1 MYQMNKMNKI
11 NTEAKNEVRELLG
24 ELVVSP
30 IVNNLTGIFTEVS
43 EQIKKLDELK
53 TNQDSIKTNLNGV
66 RRLFT
71 TDIKGEF
78 SNLSETINII
88 NKKTKDIKSN
98 EEEMG
103 KTLNILDGTL
113 KEKTEG
119 LSSNLSH
126 LEEEMGKTLNI
137 LDGTLKEKTEG
148 LSSNLSHLEEE
159 MGNTLNALDGTLK
172 EKTEGLS
179 SNLSHLEEEMG
190 KTLNILDG
198 TLKERLESID
208 KSLSSL
214 YTLLNTCQNGLTN
227 LIDERFKL
235 HTGKMQECIETEYS
249 KIGDLEVKISE
260 IQKQSENLEQS
271 NSTQL
276 DKILTEILNNSNS
289 TTQCFEAIDNT
300 VKEKSLLATDGQ
312 LQVYKQNKTSF
323 VVILIVSL
331 LNLAGLIYLISL
343 RFL

>member
-1 MYQMNKMNKI
+1 MYQMNQMNQMNNI
-11 NTEAKNEVRELLG
+11 NTEAKNEVRELLR

-30 IVNNLTGIFTEVS
+30 IGNDLTGKFTEVS

-53 TNQDSIKTNLNGV
+53 TNLDSIKTNLNGV

-88 NKKTKDIKSN
+88 DKKTKDIKSN
-98 EEEMG
+98 
-103 KTLNILDGTL
+103 
-113 KEKTEG
+113 
-119 LSSNLSH
+119 
-126 LEEEMGKTLNI
+126 
-137 LDGTLKEKTEG
+137 
-148 LSSNLSHLEEE
+148 
-159 MGNTLNALDGTLK
+159 
-172 EKTEGLS
+172 
-179 SNLSHLEEEMG
+179 EEEMG